1 LHPLTDTSSC
11 TVESQ
16 QWPVYT
22 LDAPQNF
29 VFEQNVSSHAE
40 PDTFRAEGI
49 KYLSNLILA
58 RAGTDCESLS
68 RVVHRTLGMRSTWR
82 SRSVLVE
89 MVVGGHTLSR
99 HEAES

>member
-1 LHPLTDTSSC
+1 VSQEEVHLLIQTFPF

-16 QWPVYT
+16 HWPVYT
-22 LDAPQNF
+22 LDDPQNF

-58 RAGTDCESLS
+58 RAGTDCESLVACGVS
-68 RVVHRTLGMRSTWR
+68 DTGDEIYL
-82 SRSVLVE
+82 E
-89 MVVGGHTLSR
+89 
-99 HEAES
+99 E

>member
-58 RAGTDCESLS
+58 RAGTDCESLVACGAS
-68 RVVHRTLGMRSTWR
+68 NTGDEIYL
-82 SRSVLVE
+82 E
-89 MVVGGHTLSR
+89 
-99 HEAES
+99 E